1 MRSKD
6 MYTHT
11 SLAPPMV
18 IAFASTPFSL
28 SNFDANCWV
37 RASGN
42 FKSKRSKPKGIG
54 LFFVKAYHHPTQKS
68 RNQAA
73 GRCLRVQHV
82 KNQVAARVTAHF
94 FATHNCYCFIITSR
108 KNEILDWPLNWW
120 MTTAHTK
127 VLRSPIFWKLRQ
139 RHPCHQLPLA
149 PILIFRRASTTIHE
163 KKIV

>member
-1 MRSKD
+1 MNSIVARHQFCHPTPLSLYTLRIAKGNVSLLLGGWLCIKFLSD
-6 MYTHT
+6 LWLLWCDQKTCTHT
-11 SLAPPMV
+11 HLFS
-18 IAFASTPFSL
+18 STNGHRVRVNPFSL

-73 GRCLRVQHV
+73 ARCLRVQHV

-94 FATHNCYCFIITSR
+94 
-108 KNEILDWPLNWW
+108 
-120 MTTAHTK
+120 
-127 VLRSPIFWKLRQ
+127 
-139 RHPCHQLPLA
+139 LPL
-149 PILIFRRASTTIHE
+149 I
-163 KKIV
+163 IVIVLL